1 RLETEYNIIFV
12 HGSPGGWSAFQKFLG
27 NVELGRQ
34 ARLISVDRPGYG
46 GTLPG
51 RAVPSLADQSRI
63 ISAVL
68 HQSNGTVNRRR
79 NILVGHSLG
88 GPIVIRMAMQY
99 PDLVDAVVVVAGSVD
114 PQAEEIRWY
123 NSLAH
128 TMVMRRL
135 LPRDWIVSNDELLPL
150 KSELMRMEP
159 MWNDLR
165 IPLIVLHG
173 TEDDLVPV
181 ANAEYI
187 RTHVPPE
194 LPVSIRII
202 DGADH
207 FILWEQ
213 PELVIDCIEEALQ
226 VSVTATR

>member
-1 RLETEYNIIFV
+1 M
-12 HGSPGGWSAFQKFLG
+12 
-27 NVELGRQ
+27 
-34 ARLISVDRPGYG
+34 
-46 GTLPG
+46 
-51 RAVPSLADQSRI
+51 
-63 ISAVL
+63 
-68 HQSNGTVNRRR
+68 
-79 NILVGHSLG
+79 
-88 GPIVIRMAMQY
+88 IRMAMQY

-226 VSVTATR
+226 VSLNATR